1 MNDTKMLLNEIINL
15 KERRKVLE
23 NECGVAHHN
32 MNEFSKEELSRMI
45 EDMESIDVCMAL
57 DIVNSII
64 EKDEYKLRENYTKS
78 H

>member
-1 MNDTKMLLNEIINL
+1 MSDSKMLLNEIINL
-15 KERRKVLE
+15 KERKKVLE
-23 NECGVAHHN
+23 NECGVKHHN
-32 MNEFSKEELSRMI
+32 MNGFSKTELSRMI

-64 EKDEYKLRENYTKS
+64 EKDEYKLRENFYRA